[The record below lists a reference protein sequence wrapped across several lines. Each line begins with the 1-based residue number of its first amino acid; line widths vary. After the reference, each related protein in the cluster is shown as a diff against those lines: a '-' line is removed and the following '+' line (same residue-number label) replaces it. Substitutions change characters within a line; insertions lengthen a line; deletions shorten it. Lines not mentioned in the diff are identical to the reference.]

1 MTRNSLFIIGPS
13 SNTLAIVLSVIFGAV
28 VLALIVI
35 AIIAVAFALNR
46 RGTGTYS
53 PQLAEMHRG
62 PGVNLEDSG
71 NGNPEEHCDS
81 DMIERHLSQ

>member
-1 MTRNSLFIIGPS
+1 M
-13 SNTLAIVLSVIFGAV
+13 LSVIFGAA

-35 AIIAVAFALNR
+35 AIIAVGIALNR

-53 PQLAEMHRG
+53 PQLAEMRCG

-71 NGNPEEHCDS
+71 NPEEHRDS
-81 DMIERHLSQ
+81 DTTERHLSQ